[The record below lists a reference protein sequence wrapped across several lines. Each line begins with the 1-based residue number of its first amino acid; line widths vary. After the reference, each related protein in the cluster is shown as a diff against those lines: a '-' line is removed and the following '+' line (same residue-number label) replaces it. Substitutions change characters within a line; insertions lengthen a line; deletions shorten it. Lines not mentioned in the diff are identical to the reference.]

1 MSRIILS
8 VLRQAAESMTRGVA
22 RQILLERALDKDDQ
36 VA

>member
-8 VLRQAAESMTRGVA
+8 VLRQAAESMTRVA